1 MQPENTVLRQILSQD
16 LTEVLIRVGLIAVL
30 VVFCVK
36 IFAPFMGLMLWALI
50 LAVILYPL
58 QQKLAKR
65 IGDRQG
71 SSATILVLIGLL
83 VIGGPTVMLGSSFA
97 NHLQGMYST
106 FQADTISVKPPPA
119 SVAEWPLIG
128 EKVFGVWTQAADNLP
143 ALLQKIKP
151 ELENFAKAALAA
163 VASTAGGVLQ
173 FLGSLIIAGIMMAYG
188 RSGSDAMR
196 KIITRLTSP
205 KKGPQL
211 HTLSTLTIRSVALG
225 VIGIAFIQALLVGIG
240 LVWADIPA
248 AGVLAVV
255 LLLIGIAQVPALV
268 ITLPVIGYIWWSSD
282 AATMN
287 VVHTVYLLVAGMVD
301 GFIKPLLLGRGV
313 DVPMPIVLL
322 GALGGMVTAGIIGL
336 FLGAVLLSLGYEIFM
351 EWVDDEPSTDDAS
364 EEEARPVPAAAD

>member
-1 MQPENTVLRQILSQD
+1 MQPNNPALRKILSQD
-16 LTEVLIRVGLIAVL
+16 LTEVLIRVALIAVL

-58 QQKLAKR
+58 HQKLAKR

-71 SSATILVLIGLL
+71 RAATILVLAGLL

-97 NHLQGMYST
+97 DQIQGMYST
-106 FQADTISVKPPPA
+106 FEADTVSVKPPPA
-119 SVAEWPLIG
+119 SIAEWPLVGKKI
-128 EKVFGVWTQAADNLP
+128 FGVWTQAAENLP
-143 ALLQKIKP
+143 ALLQKMKP
-151 ELENFAKAALAA
+151 QLENFAKGALSA
-163 VASTAGGVLQ
+163 VVNTAGGVLQ

-188 RSGSDAMR
+188 RSGSDAMC

-205 KKGPQL
+205 KKGPEL
-211 HTLSTLTIRSVALG
+211 HTLSTLTIRSVAMG

-248 AGVLAVV
+248 AGVLAIV

-268 ITLPVIGYIWWSSD
+268 ITLPAIGYIWWSSD
-282 AATMN
+282 ATTMN
-287 VVHTVYLLVAGMVD
+287 VIHTVYLLVAGMAD
-301 GFIKPLLLGRGV
+301 GFIKPLLLGRGI

-322 GALGGMVTAGIIGL
+322 GALGGMVTSGIIGL
-336 FLGAVLLSLGYEIFM
+336 FLGAVLLSLGYQIFM
-351 EWVDDEPSTDDAS
+351 EWVEDEESADDGPK
-364 EEEARPVPAAAD
+364 EEGEPVPAATE